1 MIKALVLDFGNV
13 ISEPHDDTVYGRM
26 AERSGLPADFFQT
39 ACWKY
44 RDEFDGG
51 KISGKEMYRRV
62 LADGKVSLSETEL
75 DRIAGELI
83 IEDIGSWTRINQR
96 VTDWAL
102 DLQRQGYVLG
112 ILSNMPQDFLDM
124 AGHAVELFSKADVP
138 VFSCHVG
145 TIKPRPEIYRILLD
159 RLGCEG
165 PEVVFFDD
173 LEANVAAA
181 RDQGIL
187 SYVFAGLE
195 GAKRDWAAAVA
206 GSEPA
211 PAAESLRRA

>member
-13 ISEPHDDTVYGRM
+13 ISEPHDDTVYERM
-26 AERSGLPADFFQT
+26 ARRSGLPADFFQT

-51 KISGKEMYRRV
+51 TISGKEMYRRV
-62 LADGKVSLSETEL
+62 LADGKVSLAEADL

-83 IEDIGSWTRINQR
+83 TEDIGSWTRINQG

-102 DLQRQGYVLG
+102 DLQRQGYILG

-159 RLGCEG
+159 RLGCQG
-165 PEVVFFDD
+165 SEVVFFDD

-181 RDQGIL
+181 RDQGIR
-187 SYVFAGLE
+187 SYLFTGLE
-195 GAKRDWAAAVA
+195 GAQRDWAAALSGEGPDTA
-206 GSEPA
+206 RDSRQGA
-211 PAAESLRRA
+211 